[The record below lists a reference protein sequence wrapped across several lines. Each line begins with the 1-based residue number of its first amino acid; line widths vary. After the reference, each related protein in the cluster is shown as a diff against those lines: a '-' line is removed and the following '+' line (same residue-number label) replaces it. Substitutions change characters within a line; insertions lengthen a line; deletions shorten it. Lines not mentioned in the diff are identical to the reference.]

1 MYNGGQTSSPSFVV
15 YDLKFLQYEEEF
27 HQTALGVIDDPIYI
41 YAKSSSRSDIF
52 LSDVSPSLNLTW
64 MDSSTTK
71 VLVLK
76 ILYALDVLQKPRK
89 IPLSTLESNL
99 ESLSLVFR
107 IKHSHSNG

>member
-76 ILYALDVLQKPRK
+76 TLCVRCIRKAKKK

-99 ESLSLVFR
+99 AS
-107 IKHSHSNG
+107 